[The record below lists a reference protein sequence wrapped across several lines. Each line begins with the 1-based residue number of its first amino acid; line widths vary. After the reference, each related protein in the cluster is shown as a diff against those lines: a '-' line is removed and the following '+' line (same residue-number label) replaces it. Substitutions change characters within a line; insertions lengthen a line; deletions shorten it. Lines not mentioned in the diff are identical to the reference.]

1 MKINQSKIPPHDVD
15 FEGKVDFEDVIDAL
29 IKTLQDFRK
38 RKDHVVKLNFT
49 SSMFHMKL
57 DIKLEKK

>member
-1 MKINQSKIPPHDVD
+1 MNQSKIPPHDVD
-15 FEGKVDFEDVIDAL
+15 FEGQVDTGDVIDAL
-29 IKTLQDFRK
+29 IITLLDFKK
-38 RKDHVVKLNFT
+38 RKDHVTKLNFT